1 MEADGRGDA
10 IGVGRMRGVLK
21 SVGPLL
27 LGIGM
32 VLLASSLFNSFLSL
46 RMGIERF
53 PPQLIGFVVS
63 AYFAGFLFG
72 SLWAGAVVAR
82 VGHIRAF
89 AAFAAILT
97 GSFLFLA
104 LFVSAWA
111 WMAIRVLSGF
121 AIAGIFV
128 VTESW
133 LNDRADSGNRG
144 RILSFYMIVNQMASG
159 LGQQLLQAGDPAG
172 PDLFLVAG
180 ALLSVALVPVALSPS
195 AGPPP
200 PSRTALNLIALYRIS
215 PLGVVG
221 CFAVGL
227 SNAAFY
233 SLAPLFG
240 QSLGLSVAAI
250 AQFMTV
256 TIFAG
261 MLMQWPVGRLS
272 DRRDRRHVIVGVTS
286 GVVLAAAAIAV
297 VGSWSLPLLLGL
309 VAVYGGLSLTIYPL
323 MVAHANDFTGP
334 GQRVAASAGLLLA
347 YGIGAVIGPILAAN
361 IMGWFGPQA
370 LFAYVSVISAGL
382 AGFTL
387 YRIGRRAPV
396 PVDARKAFVPVAE
409 TTAAPRPGPGHD
421 AADADSED
429 TIPDERA
436 EAPRSPTSGADG
448 TA

>member
-1 MEADGRGDA
+1 MK
-10 IGVGRMRGVLK
+10 GVLR

-32 VLLASSLFNSFLSL
+32 VLLASGLFNSFLSL
-46 RMGIERF
+46 RMGIEAF

-72 SLWAGAVVAR
+72 SLWTGAIVAQ

-104 LFVSAWA
+104 LFVSPWA

-144 RILSFYMIVNQMASG
+144 SILSLYMIVNQLASG

-172 PDLFLVAG
+172 PDLFLIAG

-200 PSRTALNLIALYRIS
+200 PSRNALSLLALYRIS

-240 QSLGLSVAAI
+240 HSLGLSVAAI

-256 TIFAG
+256 TILAG
-261 MLMQWPVGRLS
+261 MVMQWPIGRLS
-272 DRRDRRHVIVGVTS
+272 DRRDRRHIIAGVTA
-286 GVVLAAAAIAV
+286 GVVVAAAAIAV
-297 VGSWSLPLLLGL
+297 AGAWSLPLPLLLGL
-309 VAVYGGLSLTIYPL
+309 VAVYGGLSLTVYPL

-347 YGIGAVIGPILAAN
+347 YGIGAVIGPIVAAN
-361 IMGWFGPQA
+361 LMGFFGPQA
-370 LFAYVSVISAGL
+370 LFAYVALIAAGL
-382 AGFTL
+382 CAFTV

-396 PVDARKAFVPVAE
+396 PVDARDAFVPVAE
-409 TTAAPRPGPGHD
+409 TTAAPRPGPGQD
-421 AADADSED
+421 AADVHDEPSGN
-429 TIPDERA
+429 ERA
-436 EAPRSPTSGADG
+436 EAPRSSSGAATG
-448 TA
+448 EGGR